1 MLWHPLSIDH
11 PQLLLVCGLS
21 SYFSTRNTY
30 VTSPC
35 KYPHSRGKRAPEFF
49 ELYVVYSWQERPRL
63 KKEVG
68 EKRPNGACVTTMNI
82 AQPFT
87 VHRPAFGL
95 PTYPLR
101 QKKGKRTHLSSLR
114 KGNLNSEVIGGLPG
128 PHNVLLN
135 ELVFRFQP
143 ESNVPVFP
151 GFLING
157 GALITVVI
165 QPLEIMEG
173 QGGWGECA

>member
-1 MLWHPLSIDH
+1 MLWRPLSIDH
-11 PQLLLVCGLS
+11 PQLLLVCGFS
-21 SYFSTRNTY
+21 PYFFLRNTY

-35 KYPHSRGKRAPEFF
+35 KRPHSRGKRAPEFF
-49 ELYVVYSWQERPRL
+49 ELYVVYSRQERPRL

-68 EKRPNGACVTTMNI
+68 GKRPNGARVTTTDI

-87 VHRPAFGL
+87 GHSLAFGL

-101 QKKGKRTHLSSLR
+101 HKKGKRTHLSSLR

-128 PHNVLLN
+128 PHKVLLS
-135 ELVFRFQP
+135 ELVFKFQP

-151 GFLING
+151 GLLING
-157 GALITVVI
+157 GALVTVVI
-165 QPLEIMEG
+165 SHQK
-173 QGGWGECA
+173 

>member
-21 SYFSTRNTY
+21 PYFSLRNMY
-30 VTSPC
+30 VTRPC

-49 ELYVVYSWQERPRL
+49 ELYVIYSWQERPRL

-68 EKRPNGACVTTMNI
+68 EKRPNGACVTTMNT

-95 PTYPLR
+95 PTHLPLEAKKR
-101 QKKGKRTHLSSLR
+101 QEDPPLITEKGKSELR
-114 KGNLNSEVIGGLPG
+114 SDRGLAWTTQC
-128 PHNVLLN
+128 VT
-135 ELVFRFQP
+135 E
-143 ESNVPVFP
+143 
-151 GFLING
+151 
-157 GALITVVI
+157 
-165 QPLEIMEG
+165 
-173 QGGWGECA
+173 